1 MMALLIVGVLLWAY
15 SHLMKRVTPK
25 FRARL
30 GDNNGKMV
38 VTGMSLLAIIFM
50 VVGYRSAEIVQLW
63 NPPLFLNH
71 INNLLMLIAI
81 YLLIVRYSQ
90 GVVRTKIRHPMLAA
104 VKTWALAH
112 LLVNGDLAS
121 IVLFGG
127 MLAWA
132 VVDLILINKAEP
144 DWRRP
149 TRGSVVSDVL
159 FLVPALLLMGAIGAV
174 HAHLGYPVFG

>member
-1 MMALLIVGVLLWAY
+1 MALLIAGVLLWAY

-25 FRARL
+25 FRAGL
-30 GDNNGKMV
+30 GDSNGKMV
-38 VTGMSLLAIIFM
+38 AAGLSLLAIIFM
-50 VVGYRSAEIVQLW
+50 VVGYRSADVVQLW
-63 NPPLFLNH
+63 NPPLFLKH
-71 INNLLMLIAI
+71 INNLLMLIAL
-81 YLLIVRYSQ
+81 YLLIIRSSKGLVRS
-90 GVVRTKIRHPMLAA
+90 KIRHPMLAA

-121 IVLFGG
+121 LILFGG

-144 DWRRP
+144 NWQAP
-149 TRGSVVSDVL
+149 VPGSVVNDVV
-159 FLVPALLLMGAIGAV
+159 FLVPAVLLMGAIGMI

>member
-1 MMALLIVGVLLWAY
+1 MALLIAGVLLWAY

-25 FRARL
+25 FRAGL
-30 GDNNGKMV
+30 GDSNGKMV
-38 VTGMSLLAIIFM
+38 AAGLSLLAIIFM
-50 VVGYRSAEIVQLW
+50 VVGYRSAEVVPLW
-63 NPPLFLNH
+63 NPPLFLKH

-121 IVLFGG
+121 VVLFGG
-127 MLAWA
+127 ILAWA
-132 VVDLILINKAEP
+132 VLDMILINKAEP
-144 DWRRP
+144 NWRRP
-149 TRGSVVSDVL
+149 TRGSVASDIM
-159 FLVPALLLMGAIGAV
+159 FLVPTLLLLGAIGAV
-174 HAHLGYPVFG
+174 HAHVGYPVFG